1 MSVGERGLRR
11 RPAWALGGRW
21 AGAAQGEEEAGA
33 RACARGAGRRVLV
46 LPAALSLWLCV
57 VSPFWAS
64 ISSSVSWGYQTR
76 WGPFFLWP
84 FLFYE

>member
-21 AGAAQGEEEAGA
+21 AGAAQGEEEAG
-33 RACARGAGRRVLV
+33 RRVLV

-64 ISSSVSWGYQTR
+64 VSSSVSWGYQTR